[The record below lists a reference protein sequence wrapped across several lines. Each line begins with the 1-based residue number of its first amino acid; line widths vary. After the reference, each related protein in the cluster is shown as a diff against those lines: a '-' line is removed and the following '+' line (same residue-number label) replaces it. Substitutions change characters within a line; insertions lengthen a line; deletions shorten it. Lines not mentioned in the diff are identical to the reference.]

1 MNRSLSQFCA
11 DVGGQLLG
19 ADAQWSGVCID
30 SRKLQPG
37 DLFIALRGEHV
48 DGHDYV
54 AAAAAAG
61 AAGALVER
69 PLPACAMPQ
78 VVVANAEQALQQA
91 AVAHRSRFS
100 GPVVAVAGS
109 NGKTTTKEMV
119 RSILARRWQVLAT
132 RGNLNNHL
140 GVPLTLL
147 SLDATHEAAVIEVG
161 ANHPGEVA
169 FLTTLVRPQVGLVTN
184 AGAEHLEGFGSL
196 EGVARAEGE
205 LFAGLA
211 SSATAIIN
219 ADDEFAVLWEELRG
233 KAGRLDF
240 GFAAT
245 AGVRIV
251 DWDAGANGVQ
261 TFRLVTPM
269 GEVSVRLPLLG
280 RHNAVNAAGAAA
292 AALAAGASLEDVA
305 AGLAAVEAVPGR
317 LVMRTAI
324 GGARLIDDTY
334 NANPSSVA
342 VGLDLLASY
351 GGDRWLVL
359 GEMGELGEHTAVAH
373 TAAGELA
380 RAAGVSRLFALGAPT
395 KLSAVAFGV
404 GAECYASGEALSQS
418 LATALRAHGAPQE
431 VTVYVK
437 GSRMNRL
444 EKVVAAVLAG
454 QGEGVTNAA

>member
-1 MNRSLSQFCA
+1 MNRTLSQFCA
-11 DVGGQLLG
+11 DADGRLVGE
-19 ADAQWSGVCID
+19 DASWSGVCID
-30 SRKLQPG
+30 SRKVQPG

-61 AAGALVER
+61 AAGAVVER
-69 PLPACAMPQ
+69 PLAACALPQ

-91 AVAHRSRFS
+91 AAAHRLRFG

-109 NGKTTTKEMV
+109 NGKTTTKELV

-161 ANHPGEVA
+161 ANHAGEVA
-169 FLTTLVRPQVGLVTN
+169 FLTTLVQPHVGLVTN

-211 SSATAIIN
+211 ETATAIIN
-219 ADDEFAVLWEELRG
+219 ADDEFAGLWDTLRG
-233 KAGRLDF
+233 KAHRVDF
-240 GFAAT
+240 GFGAT
-245 AGVRIV
+245 ATVRIV

-261 TFRLVTPM
+261 TFRLVTPA
-269 GEVSVRLPLLG
+269 GEVFVRLPLLG

-292 AALAAGASLEDVA
+292 AALAAGASLDEIA

-317 LVMRTAI
+317 LVMRTAL

-351 GGDRWLVL
+351 AGERWLVL
-359 GEMGELGEHTAVAH
+359 GEMGELGEHTAAAH

-380 RAAGVSRLFALGAPT
+380 RAKGVSRLFALGTPT
-395 KLSAVAFGV
+395 KLAALAFGAD
-404 GAECYASGEALSQS
+404 AECHASGEALAQS
-418 LATALRAHGAPQE
+418 LAAALRAHSAAQD

>member
-1 MNRSLSQFCA
+1 MNPTLSQFSA
-11 DVGGQLLG
+11 DAGGRLMG
-19 ADAQWSGVCID
+19 ADASWTGVCID
-30 SRKLQPG
+30 SRKLRPG

-61 AAGALVER
+61 AAGAVVER
-69 PLPACAMPQ
+69 PLAACALPQ

-91 AVAHRSRFS
+91 AAAHRTRFH

-109 NGKTTTKEMV
+109 NGKTTTKELV
-119 RSILARRWQVLAT
+119 RSILAQRWQVLAT

-147 SLDATHEAAVIEVG
+147 SLEANHEAAVIEVG

-205 LFAGLA
+205 LFAGLTNT
-211 SSATAIIN
+211 ATAVIN
-219 ADDEFAVLWEELRG
+219 ADDEFASLWDTLRG
-233 KAGRLDF
+233 KARRLDF
-240 GFAAT
+240 GFDAA
-245 AGVRIV
+245 AAVHIV
-251 DWDAGANGVQ
+251 DWHAGENGVQ
-261 TFRLVTPM
+261 TFGLVTPA
-269 GEVSVRLPLLG
+269 GEVSIRLPLLG

-292 AALAAGASLEDVA
+292 AALAAGASLEEIA

-317 LVMRTAI
+317 LVMRTAL

-351 GGDRWLVL
+351 SGERWLVL
-359 GEMGELGEHTAVAH
+359 GEMGELGEHTAFAH
-373 TAAGELA
+373 TTAGELA
-380 RAAGVSRLFALGAPT
+380 RAAGVSRLFALGGPT
-395 KLSAVAFGV
+395 KLSAVAFGL
-404 GAECYASGEALSQS
+404 GAECYSSGEALAQS
-418 LATALRAHGAPQE
+418 LVAALHAHSAPHAL
-431 VTVYVK
+431 TIYVK

-444 EKVVAAVLAG
+444 EKVVAVVLAG

>member
-54 AAAAAAG
+54 AAAAATG

-91 AVAHRSRFS
+91 AVAHRLRFS

-359 GEMGELGEHTAVAH
+359 GEMGELGEHTAAAH

-454 QGEGVTNAA
+454 PGEGVTNAA

>member
-54 AAAAAAG
+54 AAAAATG

-91 AVAHRSRFS
+91 AVAHRLRFS

-359 GEMGELGEHTAVAH
+359 GEMGELGEHTAAAH

>member
-1 MNRSLSQFCA
+1 VKRSLSQFCA
-11 DVGGQLLG
+11 DVSGQLVG
-19 ADAQWSGVCID
+19 ADAHWSGVCID
-30 SRKLQPG
+30 SRKLQRG

-61 AAGALVER
+61 AAGALVEC
-69 PLPACAMPQ
+69 PLHACAMPQ
-78 VVVANAEQALQQA
+78 MVVANAEQALQQA
-91 AVAHRSRFS
+91 AAAHRSRFA

-109 NGKTTTKEMV
+109 NGKTTTKEMI

-140 GVPLTLL
+140 SVPLTLL
-147 SLDATHEAAVIEVG
+147 SLDASHEAAVIEVG

-169 FLTTLVRPQVGLVTN
+169 FLTTLVRPQVGLITN

-196 EGVARAEGE
+196 AGVARAEGE

-211 SSATAIIN
+211 STATAVIN
-219 ADDEFAVLWEELRG
+219 ADDEFAALWEELRG
-233 KAGRLDF
+233 QAHRVDF

-245 AGVRIV
+245 AQVRIV

-261 TFRLVTPM
+261 TFKLVTPA
-269 GEVSVRLPLLG
+269 GEVSLRLPLLG

-305 AGLAAVEAVPGR
+305 AGLAVVEAVPGR

-359 GEMGELGEHTAVAH
+359 GEMGELGEHTAAAH
-373 TAAGELA
+373 TVAGELA
-380 RAAGVSRLFALGAPT
+380 CAAGVSRLFALGTPT
-395 KLSAVAFGV
+395 KLSALAFGI
-404 GAECYASGEALSQS
+404 GAECHASGEALAQS
-418 LATALRAHGAPQE
+418 LVTALRAHGAPHE
-431 VTVYVK
+431 VTIYVK

-444 EKVVAAVLAG
+444 EKVVAAVLTG

>member
-1 MNRSLSQFCA
+1 MTRTLRQFCA
-11 DVGGQLLG
+11 DVGGHLVG
-19 ADAQWSGVCID
+19 ADAHWSAPCID

-61 AAGALVER
+61 AAGAVVER
-69 PLPACAMPQ
+69 ALPACALPQ
-78 VVVANAEQALQQA
+78 IVVRNTEVALQQA
-91 AVAHRSRFS
+91 AAAHRLRFA

-119 RSILARRWQVLAT
+119 RAILARRFTVLAT

-147 SLDATHEAAVIEVG
+147 SLESAHQAAVIEVG
-161 ANHPGEVA
+161 ANHAGEVA
-169 FLTTLVRPQVGLVTN
+169 FLTGLVRPSVGLVTN

-196 EGVARAEGE
+196 EGVALAEGE
-205 LFAGLA
+205 LFAGLGNE
-211 SSATAIIN
+211 ATAVIN
-219 ADDEFAVLWEELRG
+219 ADDEFVGLWQQQCATAQRVT
-233 KAGRLDF
+233 F
-240 GFAAT
+240 GFGEAAE
-245 AGVRIV
+245 VRV
-251 DWDAGANGVQ
+251 TDWNGDAGAGQ
-261 TFRLVTPM
+261 AFRLQTPH
-269 GEVSVRLPLLG
+269 GQANVELSLLG

-292 AALAAGASLEDVA
+292 AAMAAGASVDDVA
-305 AGLAAVEAVPGR
+305 AGLATVTAVPGR
-317 LVMRTAI
+317 LVMRTAL

-342 VGLDLLASY
+342 VGLELLASF
-351 GGDRWLVL
+351 GGERWLVL
-359 GEMGELGEHTAVAH
+359 GEMGELGEHSAAAH
-373 TAAGELA
+373 IAAGEAAL
-380 RAAGVSRLFALGAPT
+380 AAGVTRLFALGEPT
-395 KLSAVAFGV
+395 RLAARAFGG
-404 GAECYASGEALSQS
+404 GAECHSAGEVLAAALK
-418 LATALRAHGAPQE
+418 AALQTHAAPQT

-454 QGEGVTNAA
+454 QGEMNAA

>member
-1 MNRSLSQFCA
+1 MNRTLSQFCA
-11 DVGGQLLG
+11 DAGGQLVG
-19 ADAQWSGVCID
+19 ADASWSGVCID
-30 SRKLQPG
+30 TRKLQPG

-69 PLPACAMPQ
+69 PVSACTIPQ
-78 VVVANAEQALQQA
+78 VLVANVEQSLQQA
-91 AVAHRSRFS
+91 AAAHRSRFS

-147 SLDATHEAAVIEVG
+147 SLDGSHEAAVIEIG

-211 SSATAIIN
+211 STATAIIN
-219 ADDEFAVLWEELRG
+219 ADDEFAALWEELRG
-233 KAGRLDF
+233 QAQRADF

-245 AGVRIV
+245 AQVRIV
-251 DWDAGANGVQ
+251 GWDAGVGGVQ
-261 TFRLVTPM
+261 TFKLVTSA

-292 AALAAGASLEDVA
+292 AALAAGVSLEEVA
-305 AGLAAVEAVPGR
+305 AGLAAVEPVPGR
-317 LVMRTAI
+317 LVMRRAI

-342 VGLDLLASY
+342 VGLDLLSSY
-351 GGDRWLVL
+351 GGERWLVL
-359 GEMGELGEHTAVAH
+359 GEMGELGEHTAAAH
-373 TAAGELA
+373 TVAGELA

-395 KLSAVAFGV
+395 KLSAVAFGS
-404 GAECYASGEALSQS
+404 GAECHASGEALAQS
-418 LATALRAHGAPQE
+418 LVAALRAHGAPRE

>member
-1 MNRSLSQFCA
+1 MKRTL
-11 DVGGQLLG
+11 GQLCVDTGGRLHG
-19 ADAQWSGVCID
+19 DDADWSGVCID

-37 DLFIALRGEHV
+37 ELFVALRGENV
-48 DGHDYV
+48 DGHAYV

-61 AAGALVER
+61 AAGAIVER
-69 PLPACAMPQ
+69 HVASCALAQM
-78 VVVANAEQALQQA
+78 VVADAEKALQQA
-91 AVAHRSRFS
+91 AAAHRSRFS

-109 NGKTTTKEMV
+109 NGKTTTKELV
-119 RSILARRWQVLAT
+119 RGILAQRWSVLAT

-147 SLDATHEAAVIEVG
+147 SLDASHEAAVIEVG

-169 FLTTLVRPQVGLVTN
+169 FLTDIVRPHVGLVTN

-211 SSATAIIN
+211 ANAVAIIN
-219 ADDEFAVLWEELRG
+219 ADDEFAGLWQQQCASER
-233 KAGRLDF
+233 RVSF
-240 GFAAT
+240 GFAAD
-245 AGVRIV
+245 ADVRIA
-251 DWDAGANGVQ
+251 DWSASASGGQ
-261 TFRLVTPM
+261 QFRLVTSG
-269 GEVSVRLPLLG
+269 GEVSVTLSLLG

-292 AALAAGASLEDVA
+292 AALAAGATLQEVA

-317 LVMRTAI
+317 LVLRTAI

-342 VGLDLLASY
+342 AGLDLLASY
-351 GGDRWLVL
+351 AGERWLVL
-359 GEMGELGEHTAVAH
+359 GEMGELGEHSPAAH
-373 TAAGELA
+373 VAAGEAA
-380 RAAGVSRLFALGAPT
+380 RAAGVTRLFALGTAT
-395 KLSAVAFGV
+395 RLAAEAFGA
-404 GAECYASGEALSQS
+404 GAECHASGEALAQS
-418 LATALRAHGAPQE
+418 LAAALRAGARHE
-431 VTVYVK
+431 ALTVYVK

-454 QGEGVTNAA
+454 QGEGETNAA

>member
-1 MNRSLSQFCA
+1 MNRTLSQFSA
-11 DVGGQLLG
+11 DAGGRLVG
-19 ADAQWSGVCID
+19 ADASWFGVCID

-61 AAGALVER
+61 AAGAVVER
-69 PLPACAMPQ
+69 PLAACALPQ
-78 VVVANAEQALQQA
+78 VVVVNAEQALQQA
-91 AVAHRSRFS
+91 AAAHRLRFD

-109 NGKTTTKEMV
+109 NGKTTTKELV

-161 ANHPGEVA
+161 ANHSGEVA
-169 FLTTLVRPQVGLVTN
+169 FLTTLVVPQVGLVTN
-184 AGAEHLEGFGSL
+184 AGAEHLEGFGTL

-211 SSATAIIN
+211 PTATAIIN
-219 ADDEFAVLWEELRG
+219 ADDEFAGLWDALRG
-233 KAGRLDF
+233 KAHRLDF

-245 AGVRIV
+245 AAVRIV

-261 TFRLVTPM
+261 TFGLVTAE

-317 LVMRTAI
+317 LVMRSAL

-342 VGLDLLASY
+342 VGLELLASY
-351 GGDRWLVL
+351 SGERWLVL
-359 GEMGELGEHTAVAH
+359 GEMGELGEHTVAAH

-380 RAAGVSRLFALGAPT
+380 RAAGVSRLFTLGAPT
-395 KLSAVAFGV
+395 KLSAVAFGM
-404 GAECYASGEALSQS
+404 GAECHASGETLAQS
-418 LATALRAHGAPQE
+418 LAAALREHGAPNE
-431 VTVYVK
+431 LTVYVK

>member
-1 MNRSLSQFCA
+1 VNRTLSQFCA
-11 DVGGQLLG
+11 DAGGQLVG
-19 ADAQWSGVCID
+19 ADASWSGVCID
-30 SRKLQPG
+30 TRKLQPG

-69 PLPACAMPQ
+69 PVSACAIPQ
-78 VVVANAEQALQQA
+78 VLVANVEQSLQQA
-91 AVAHRSRFS
+91 AAAHRSRFS

-147 SLDATHEAAVIEVG
+147 SLDGSHEAAVIEIG

-211 SSATAIIN
+211 STATAIIN
-219 ADDEFAVLWEELRG
+219 ADDEFAALWEELRG
-233 KAGRLDF
+233 QAQRADF

-245 AGVRIV
+245 AQVRIV
-251 DWDAGANGVQ
+251 GWDAGVGGVQ
-261 TFRLVTPM
+261 TFTLVTPA

-292 AALAAGASLEDVA
+292 AALAAGVSLEEVA
-305 AGLAAVEAVPGR
+305 TGLAAVEPVPGR
-317 LVMRTAI
+317 LVMRRAI

-342 VGLDLLASY
+342 VGLDLLSSY
-351 GGDRWLVL
+351 GGERWLVL
-359 GEMGELGEHTAVAH
+359 GEMGELGEHTAAAH
-373 TAAGELA
+373 TVAGELA

-395 KLSAVAFGV
+395 KLSAVAFGS
-404 GAECYASGEALSQS
+404 GAECHASGEALAQS
-418 LATALRAHGAPQE
+418 LVAALRAHGAPRE

>member
-1 MNRSLSQFCA
+1 MNRTLSQFCA
-11 DVGGQLLG
+11 DADGRLVG
-19 ADAQWSGVCID
+19 ADTRWSGVCID
-30 SRKLQPG
+30 SRKVQPG

-54 AAAAAAG
+54 AAAASAG
-61 AAGALVER
+61 AAGAVVER
-69 PLPACAMPQ
+69 PLATCAMPQ

-91 AVAHRSRFS
+91 AAAHRSRFD

-109 NGKTTTKEMV
+109 NGKTTTKELV

-211 SSATAIIN
+211 NTATAVIN
-219 ADDEFAVLWEELRG
+219 ADDEFAGLWDTLRG
-233 KAGRLDF
+233 KARRVDF
-240 GFAAT
+240 GFGAA

-251 DWDAGANGVQ
+251 DWDAGVNGVQ
-261 TFRLVTPM
+261 TFTLVTPA
-269 GEVSVRLPLLG
+269 GEVAVRLPLLG

-292 AALAAGASLEDVA
+292 AALAAGASLDEIA

-351 GGDRWLVL
+351 GGERWLVL
-359 GEMGELGEHTAVAH
+359 GEMGELGEHTAAAH

-380 RAAGVSRLFALGAPT
+380 RVAGVSRLFALGAPT
-395 KLSAVAFGV
+395 KLSAMAFGI
-404 GAECYASGEALSQS
+404 GAECHASGETLTPS
-418 LATALRAHGAPQE
+418 LVTALRAYGAPHE
-431 VTVYVK
+431 LTVYVK

>member
-1 MNRSLSQFCA
+1 MNRTLSQFCA
-11 DVGGQLLG
+11 DAEGRLVG
-19 ADAQWSGVCID
+19 ADARWSGVCID
-30 SRKLQPG
+30 SRKVQPG

-54 AAAAAAG
+54 AAAASAG
-61 AAGALVER
+61 AAGAVVER
-69 PLPACAMPQ
+69 LLPTCVLPQ
-78 VVVANAEQALQQA
+78 VVVVNAEQALQQA
-91 AVAHRSRFS
+91 AAAHRSRFG

-109 NGKTTTKEMV
+109 NGKTTTKELV
-119 RSILARRWQVLAT
+119 RSILARRWRVLAT

-147 SLDATHEAAVIEVG
+147 SLDASHEAAVIEVG

-184 AGAEHLEGFGSL
+184 AGAEHLEGFGNL

-211 SSATAIIN
+211 NTATAVIN
-219 ADDEFAVLWEELRG
+219 ADDEFAGLWDALRG
-233 KAGRLDF
+233 KANRLDF
-240 GFAAT
+240 GFSAA

-251 DWDAGANGVQ
+251 DWDTGVNGVQ
-261 TFRLVTPM
+261 TFGLVTPA

-292 AALAAGASLEDVA
+292 AALAAGASLEDIT

-317 LVMRTAI
+317 LVMRTAV

-351 GGDRWLVL
+351 GGERWLVL
-359 GEMGELGEHTAVAH
+359 GEMGELGEHTAAAH

-380 RAAGVSRLFALGAPT
+380 RVAGVSRLFALGAPT
-395 KLSAVAFGV
+395 KLSAVAFGL
-404 GAECYASGEALSQS
+404 GAECYASGEALAQS
-418 LATALRAHGAPQE
+418 LVAALRAHGAPHE
-431 VTVYVK
+431 LTVYVK
-437 GSRMNRL
+437 GSRMNHL
-444 EKVVAAVLAG
+444 ERVVAAVLAG
-454 QGEGVTNAA
+454 QAEGVTNAA